1 MFRKVDS
8 GLSDQKIERLKEKQT
23 GRQTKTDKERYTN
36 RQRQIDKQTDRQ
48 TEREKDDKDY
58 EKTCGIKLRKKMQK
72 YKQKSSLT

>member
-23 GRQTKTDKERYTN
+23 GRQTKTDKDRYTN

-48 TEREKDDKDY
+48 R
-58 EKTCGIKLRKKMQK
+58 GKKMTK
-72 YKQKSSLT
+72 IMRKRAASSNERRCKNTKRNHL